1 MANKRIVLIT
11 GGASGIGRATTKK
24 FSSNGDHVVIADI
37 NEKSGTSLALKL
49 MKNGFSVEYIYV
61 DVADERSVQQ
71 MTNKINDK
79 CGGIDILINSAG
91 VLQNIS
97 KINSMDLEE
106 HDRIWLINYRGTY
119 LCCRSV
125 GKLMCSQKKKGS
137 IINISSTSAAR
148 AFPLL
153 AYGPAKASIDQL
165 TAILASDLGKF
176 SIRVNAVMPGY
187 VLTEQMQS
195 RIDDGYRDRTKMDS
209 QSALGRMV
217 HPSEIADGIFFLC
230 SDDAS
235 AITGIVLPI
244 DGGWLSYVTYN
255 QHPGLPFHE

>member
-11 GGASGIGRATTKK
+11 GGASGIGRATTNK
-24 FSSNGDHVVIADI
+24 FSNNGDHVVIADI

-106 HDRIWLINYRGTY
+106 HDKIWLINYRGTY

-125 GKLMCSQKKKGS
+125 GWRCRRIMLSCAMG
-137 IINISSTSAAR
+137 ITSAKKSASAQR
-148 AFPLL
+148 RGSKLL
-153 AYGPAKASIDQL
+153 A
-165 TAILASDLGKF
+165 T
-176 SIRVNAVMPGY
+176 
-187 VLTEQMQS
+187 S
-195 RIDDGYRDRTKMDS
+195 R
-209 QSALGRMV
+209 
-217 HPSEIADGIFFLC
+217 
-230 SDDAS
+230 
-235 AITGIVLPI
+235 
-244 DGGWLSYVTYN
+244 
-255 QHPGLPFHE
+255 